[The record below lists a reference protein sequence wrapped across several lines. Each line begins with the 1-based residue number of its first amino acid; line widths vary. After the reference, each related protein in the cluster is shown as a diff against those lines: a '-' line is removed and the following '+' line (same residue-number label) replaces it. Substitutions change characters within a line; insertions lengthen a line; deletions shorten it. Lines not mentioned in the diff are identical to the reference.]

1 MGILDGIVEW
11 VSEQVMNALDL
22 ITTSVLGTLG
32 CDMNTFLRFFPA
44 AETMY
49 SIFVAT
55 AVGLVL
61 LNWIWQLF
69 KNFGV
74 HCRCRGRGSC
84 EIKYQIC
91 AFYRAYLLL

>member
-61 LNWIWQLF
+61 IT
-69 KNFGV
+69 
-74 HCRCRGRGSC
+74 GSGS
-84 EIKYQIC
+84 
-91 AFYRAYLLL
+91 YLRTLG

>member
-61 LNWIWQLF
+61 LNWIWQ
-69 KNFGV
+69 V
-74 HCRCRGRGSC
+74 DCRGRSRGSG
-84 EIKYQIC
+84 EIKHPIGVV
-91 AFYRAYLLL
+91 YRPHLFLR

>member
-49 SIFVAT
+49 SI
-55 AVGLVL
+55 L
-61 LNWIWQLF
+61 LPQPLGWSFLT
-69 KNFGV
+69 
-74 HCRCRGRGSC
+74 GSGS
-84 EIKYQIC
+84 
-91 AFYRAYLLL
+91 YLRTLG